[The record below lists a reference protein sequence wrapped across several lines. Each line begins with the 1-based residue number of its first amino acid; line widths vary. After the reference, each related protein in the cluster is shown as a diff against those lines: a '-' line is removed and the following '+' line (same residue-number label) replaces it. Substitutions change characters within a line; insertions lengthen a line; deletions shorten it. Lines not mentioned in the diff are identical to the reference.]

1 MNTKLNTIIE
11 TFENLIEQFEGIR
24 KDNSRLIFMILL
36 TIIIVDCLID
46 CFM

>member
-11 TFENLIEQFEGIR
+11 TFEDLIEQFEGIR
-24 KDNSRLIFMILL
+24 KDNSRLIFIILL
-36 TIIIVDCLID
+36 IIIIVDCLMD